1 VSEAANG
8 SPDETRALHHEEVLR
23 LGDDGGAGGLVGWV
37 RVAVAL
43 LAVGSL
49 VAAALVV
56 TAAVRGVAA
65 EVGGTGPLREFAVRL
80 VADRPAVAV
89 GVALAGLLFLIAGA
103 ALVRSFA
110 ANVGRALETEVRVRV
125 SDDGVRVRRT
135 GGQRWQSSGVDVPFA
150 DVVAVEYVDPEESSF
165 RVELG
170 DMRGPK
176 FFAGRS
182 RRWVRLERAGGPA
195 VYIGSDRPRDLAAA
209 VAEQVPGDVTAR
221 PF

>member
-125 SDDGVRVRRT
+125 SDD
-135 GGQRWQSSGVDVPFA
+135 
-150 DVVAVEYVDPEESSF
+150 VEYVDPEESSF